1 MARSGRQSNL
11 QKYLIEGMP
20 ELKDAIRSLNEETL
34 APLILEVLED
44 IGRPTRNGLMHYYQA
59 KKGKHDNESLTRAM
73 QHRWWSRRRQQGL
86 PVGFSRALA
95 VRTLTQEGFGFKVA
109 KLKKSEGFFLRI
121 KAFGPGIHLI
131 EKGRYKGSRNYTGW
145 RAGLLMLKRWANGA
159 VAQLNQ
165 KMPAAFERAVAQA
178 AARAGVKS

>member
-1 MARSGRQSNL
+1 
-11 QKYLIEGMP
+11 
-20 ELKDAIRSLNEETL
+20 
-34 APLILEVLED
+34 
-44 IGRPTRNGLMHYYQA
+44 
-59 KKGKHDNESLTRAM
+59 M

-95 VRTLTQEGFGFKVA
+95 VRTLTQDGFGFKVA

>member
-1 MARSGRQSNL
+1 MARAGRQSNL

-20 ELKDAIRSLNEETL
+20 ELKEAIRSLNEETL

-59 KKGKHDNESLTRAM
+59 KKGKHDNESLKRAM
-73 QHRWWSRRRQQGL
+73 QHRWWSRRRQAGL

-95 VRTLTQEGFGFKVA
+95 VRTLTQDGFGFKVA
-109 KLKKSEGFFLRI
+109 KLKKSEGFFMRI

-131 EKGRYKGSRNYTGW
+131 EKGRYSGRSYTGW

-165 KMPAAFERAVAQA
+165 KMPVAFERAAAEA